1 MKKTK
6 STKTKAATPVRS
18 ERKRFEDFLKGFTF
32 KWECVFDRQGRVIA
46 EEDPDDPGG
55 VTKYGIDKS
64 GHPNLSATQIRNLTE
79 DQAVEIY
86 FTGEWP
92 ASHAGQL
99 PVPLGEISFDMTVLD
114 GTRDARLA
122 ECVWFDRYRNRRG
135 VGPDHTPRG
144 EGYCERARAFNA
156 RGRSHA

>member
-1 MKKTK
+1 MG
-6 STKTKAATPVRS
+6 S

-46 EEDPDDPGG
+46 EEEPDDPGG
-55 VTKYGIDKS
+55 VTKYGIDKC
-64 GHPNLSATQIRNLTE
+64 GHPNLSAAQIRNMSE
-79 DQAVEIY
+79 AEAVQIY

-114 GTRDARLA
+114 GPGRAMRALQSACGLTGAAVDGTWGLTTLGAA
-122 ECVWFDRYRNRRG
+122 MAAA
-135 VGPDHTPRG
+135 PRT
-144 EGYCERARAFNA
+144 RAFNA
-156 RGRSHA
+156 RGRSYA